1 MTSCLNL
8 STYLILLA
16 SDDILA
22 KAPYILFGTLLIYV
36 QVIYTVPFSLM
47 ETLEAI
53 GYITFALVIIKVI
66 LNKIIFYLFWIF
78 SINVS

>member
-8 STYLILLA
+8 STYLILLV

-36 QVIYTVPFSLM
+36 QVIYTVPFNLM

-53 GYITFALVIIKVI
+53 GYVTLVLVIIKVI
-66 LNKIIFYLFWIF
+66 LIKITFHL
-78 SINVS
+78 VRTL